1 MYDESEIIE
10 GIKQK
15 NEAIFKFF
23 VEKWQ
28 KQIINL
34 CYNFTHNLQDAEDLA
49 QEVFIEVYNSIN
61 RFKGDSLLST
71 WLYRIAVN
79 KSINFINRNKLQ
91 KILNFSFLFK
101 EEDNIDD
108 NYVIQHYDNVSESI
122 EQKERIKILN
132 KAISSLPSQ
141 QKIAFTLHKLQ
152 DISYK
157 DIAEIM
163 QLSLP
168 AVESLIHRAKKN
180 LQKKLIKYYESKL

>member
-1 MYDESEIIE
+1 M
-10 GIKQK
+10 
-15 NEAIFKFF
+15 
-23 VEKWQ
+23 
-28 KQIINL
+28 
-34 CYNFTHNLQDAEDLA
+34 
-49 QEVFIEVYNSIN
+49 
-61 RFKGDSLLST
+61 
-71 WLYRIAVN
+71 
-79 KSINFINRNKLQ
+79 
-91 KILNFSFLFK
+91 NFSFLFK